1 MSNTKKIVSIVMA
14 IAMIFN
20 IFAIV
25 ATAAEPAANTAD
37 YAVDVAF
44 STPKLE
50 VYPGETFTVTMTVGT
65 NCYLG
70 GLTLPIYFSN
80 AVFETEGNVGLAGSF
95 ANYAKITSAVPVAS
109 AIVWPKKLNGSTVT
123 TSLKK
128 QYGAVMINAYAD
140 RNVGTEATVLDPAE
154 QTITV
159 EFKVAETAEVG
170 STGVIM
176 LEGQALKTA
185 SASTNPM
192 TAYAYKTSDVSVSA
206 DALVSMLNMTVDNAK
221 LTFEVIDKPV
231 AAPANLTELRA
242 AIQATAS
249 ILDSNASEYIQETW
263 TRFYIARE
271 AAKQLLAQA
280 SKLTVNDQENVDNTA
295 AELRAAFAGL
305 QLVADESDYTAIYE
319 ALEQVPSEYE
329 LKFYTE
335 DSVNVLQ
342 LTVDNIPWNLPPNQ
356 QTDIDD
362 YAELILKNIA
372 ALVPDESRGA
382 VEAKITFDSYEG
394 EAGDTVN
401 VSVNLGTN
409 YYVESLSIPVF
420 FDNTYFE
427 LVPETVSF
435 ANSTLANAG
444 WINYNLNPGDT
455 IYTRTDPN
463 DTTWSSIW
471 ANAATRAKYSAL
483 LFTWVQDSTVSETS
497 LEADIDEAFVTFQL
511 KVKANAPDGDA
522 KVFLCESFIKD
533 ASYKGGIFFV
543 TRDLDDSA
551 LNISATQPIGQTYV
565 LTEAEATYVIGA
577 ELEAPTLVASA
588 GSTTVI
594 DKSMAGTY
602 VVNGESAEING
613 FVYGLMTDLFDLAGF
628 VEATNEGVV
637 EVTPLDGFFSI
648 GTGSLIEVVRDGAV
662 YETYVVII
670 FGDINGDAAV
680 DLIDATMADDYAS
693 YLGEDF
699 NDFQLFASD
708 IVDKGFT
715 DLLDA
720 VAIDSYANYYGDI
733 DQVTG
738 LFAE

>member
-14 IAMIFN
+14 VAMIFN
-20 IFAIV
+20 IFAII
-25 ATAAEPAANTAD
+25 ATAADPAADPAD
-37 YAVDVAF
+37 YSVDVAF

-70 GLTLPIYFSN
+70 GLTLPIYFSKS
-80 AVFETEGNVGLAGSF
+80 VFETEGNVELAGSL
-95 ANYAKITSAVPVAS
+95 AGYASITSSVPVAD

-128 QYGAVMINAYAD
+128 QYSAVMINAYAD
-140 RNVGTEATVLDPAE
+140 RNVGTQAAVLDPAE
-154 QTITV
+154 QTINV
-159 EFKVAETAEVG
+159 EFTVAETATVG

-176 LEGQALKTA
+176 LEGQALKSS

-192 TAYAYKTSDVSVSA
+192 TAYAYKTADISLTA

-231 AAPANLTELRA
+231 AAPADLAGLRA

-249 ILDSNASEYIQETW
+249 VLDSNASQYIQETW
-263 TRFYIARE
+263 TRFYNARTD
-271 AAKQLLAQA
+271 AKELLAMA
-280 SKLTVNDQENVDNTA
+280 SRLTVEDQERVDNAA
-295 AELRAAFAGL
+295 AELTAAFKAL
-305 QLVADESDYTAIYE
+305 ELIQDESDYTSIYN
-319 ALEQVPSEYE
+319 ALEKVPSEYE

-335 DSVNVLQ
+335 ASVNVLQ
-342 LTVDNIPWNLPPNQ
+342 LTIDNIPWNLTPDRQP
-356 QTDIDD
+356 DIDA
-362 YAELILKNIA
+362 YAELILTNIA
-372 ALVPDESRGA
+372 ALVPDESRA
-382 VEAKITFDSYEG
+382 AAEAKITFDSYEG

-427 LVPETVSF
+427 LVPNTVSF
-435 ANSTLANAG
+435 ANSTLAKNG
-444 WINYNLNPGDT
+444 WLNYNLNPGDA
-455 IYTRTDPN
+455 IYNRTDPN
-463 DTTWSSIW
+463 DTTWSPIW
-471 ANAATRAKYSAL
+471 ANEANRAKYSAL
-483 LFTWVQDSTVSETS
+483 LFTWVQDSTVCEDA
-497 LEADIDEAFVTFQL
+497 LEANIEEAFVTFQL
-511 KVKANAPDGDA
+511 KVKDNAPDGDA

-533 ASYKGGIFFV
+533 AAYKGGIFFV
-543 TRDLDDSA
+543 TRDLDASA
-551 LNISATQPIGQTYV
+551 LNVSATQPVGQTYV
-565 LTEAEATYVIGA
+565 LSEAEATYVIGA
-577 ELEAPTLVASA
+577 ELEAPALVASA

-602 VVNGESAEING
+602 VINGVATEING
-613 FVYGLMTDLFDLAGF
+613 YVYGLMTDLFALDGF
-628 VEATNEGVV
+628 VEATNEGTVR
-637 EVTPLDGFFSI
+637 VTPVDGFFSV
-648 GTGSLIEVVRDGAV
+648 GTGTLIEVVRDDVV

-708 IVDKGFT
+708 IADKGFT

-738 LFAE
+738 MFTE

>member
-1 MSNTKKIVSIVMA
+1 M
-14 IAMIFN
+14 
-20 IFAIV
+20 
-25 ATAAEPAANTAD
+25 
-37 YAVDVAF
+37 
-44 STPKLE
+44 
-50 VYPGETFTVTMTVGT
+50 
-65 NCYLG
+65 
-70 GLTLPIYFSN
+70 
-80 AVFETEGNVGLAGSF
+80 
-95 ANYAKITSAVPVAS
+95 
-109 AIVWPKKLNGSTVT
+109 
-123 TSLKK
+123 
-128 QYGAVMINAYAD
+128 
-140 RNVGTEATVLDPAE
+140 
-154 QTITV
+154 
-159 EFKVAETAEVG
+159 
-170 STGVIM
+170 
-176 LEGQALKTA
+176 
-185 SASTNPM
+185 
-192 TAYAYKTSDVSVSA
+192 
-206 DALVSMLNMTVDNAK
+206 
-221 LTFEVIDKPV
+221 
-231 AAPANLTELRA
+231 
-242 AIQATAS
+242 
-249 ILDSNASEYIQETW
+249 
-263 TRFYIARE
+263 
-271 AAKQLLAQA
+271 
-280 SKLTVNDQENVDNTA
+280 
-295 AELRAAFAGL
+295 
-305 QLVADESDYTAIYE
+305 
-319 ALEQVPSEYE
+319 
-329 LKFYTE
+329 KFYTE

-497 LEADIDEAFVTFQL
+497 LEADIDEAFVTFQI